1 MADNEQNGTLPESRR
16 SGGFT
21 RRTLYATGAVVAVE
35 VLAARAAYGQFTPS
49 ETPVG
54 AAVPAKAPAPGSCA
68 AQRLPVPKDSVS
80 SIVSGGDRSGRFLLG
95 RSTDAAGA
103 ETSLIWRDGDLVTT
117 VKVPGAKGA
126 LTGVNAAG
134 DAVASSLDAN
144 GVKQAHVLRG
154 GKFTQLTGGVQG
166 TAALAINDQG
176 TVVGWRKPYEE
187 NPQAVVWAAGKNKPT
202 DLKSIIG
209 HGGAIAIDTDGTIIG
224 LLFYPAEAYF
234 GFMWRPDGTSVRLPT
249 VREGANEHIL
259 WPTSIANGIV
269 TGRLGNEEGLPA
281 TYNIKSGVTTVIKEK
296 VGKGAVN
303 REGSFAGRTAN
314 GLAVVT
320 PNGRTALA
328 LPMGANAASAQT
340 QIKTLSDDGLVVGG
354 QYTDEQGKTR
364 ALRWYCR

>member
-1 MADNEQNGTLPESRR
+1 MADNDLYGDRPEGRR

-35 VLAARAAYGQFTPS
+35 VLAARAAYGKFTPS
-49 ETPVG
+49 ETPVSP
-54 AAVPAKAPAPGSCA
+54 VRAPAPGSCA

-80 SIVSGGDRSGRFLLG
+80 SVVSGGDRSGRFLLG
-95 RSTDAAGA
+95 RSTDASGVD
-103 ETSLIWRDGDLVTT
+103 TSLIWRDGDLVTST
-117 VKVPGAKGA
+117 KIPGGKGVFN
-126 LTGVNAAG
+126 GINAAG
-134 DAVASSLDAN
+134 DAVANSLDES
-144 GVKQAHVLRG
+144 GVKQGFVLRG
-154 GKFTQLTGGVQG
+154 GKFTKLTGGVQG
-166 TAALAINDQG
+166 TAALGINDKG

-187 NPQAVVWAAGKNKPT
+187 NPQAVAWAAGQAKPT
-202 DLKSIIG
+202 DLRSIIG
-209 HGGAIAIDTDGTIIG
+209 HGGAISIDADGTIIG

-234 GFMWRPDGTSVRLPT
+234 GFMWRPDGSSVRLPT

-259 WPTSIANGIV
+259 WPTSISNGV
-269 TGRLGNEEGLPA
+269 VSGRLGNEEGLPA
-281 TYNIKSGVTTVIKEK
+281 TYNVKTGVTTVIKEK

-328 LPMGANAASAQT
+328 LPVGANAASAQT

-354 QYTDEQGKTR
+354 QYTDEQGRTR

>member
-1 MADNEQNGTLPESRR
+1 MADNELNGDRSEGRR

-35 VLAARAAYGQFTPS
+35 VLAARAAYGKFTPT
-49 ETPVG
+49 ETPAG
-54 AAVPAKAPAPGSCA
+54 PAKAPVSGSCA

-95 RSTDAAGA
+95 RSTDAGGA
-103 ETSLIWRDGDLVTT
+103 ETALIWRDGELVTSA
-117 VKVPGAKGA
+117 KMPGAKGT

-134 DAVASSLDAN
+134 DAVANSLDAN

-154 GKFTQLTGGVQG
+154 GKFTRLVGDVQG
-166 TAALAINDQG
+166 TAALAISEQG

-187 NPQAVVWAAGKNKPT
+187 TPQAVMWKAGQTTPT
-202 DLKSIIG
+202 DLKSMFG
-209 HGGAIAIDTDGTIIG
+209 YGGAIAIDTDGTVLG

-234 GFMWRPDGTSVRLPT
+234 GMMWRPDGTSVRLPT

-259 WPTSIANGIV
+259 WPTSISNGIV
-269 TGRLGNEEGLPA
+269 SGRLGNEEGLPA
-281 TYNIKSGVTTVIKEK
+281 TYNIRSGVTKVVKEK

-303 REGSFAGRTAN
+303 REGVFAGRTAN

-328 LPMGANAASAQT
+328 LPTGADAANAQT

-354 QYTDEQGKTR
+354 QYTDGQGKTR